1 MRFSQAWAEVAKQ
14 NNVLRVAVLGVSFV
28 SVVVLMISLKFAFK
42 EPLLIER
49 GCFTSASPIQS
60 QVQTP
65 EEIESFIKE
74 ALAQRFNS
82 DSLVVGD
89 YFSLEE
95 IKNRENE
102 QAELKRR
109 EIKQK
114 LVVNTIKKQGDD
126 YLADTDRILSVGQ
139 IRSAFQMPVVVT
151 VAKNSRTSGN
161 PYGLVLVKVAALKT
175 EEKKDGK

>member
-1 MRFSQAWAEVAKQ
+1 MRFSQAWSEVAKQ

-28 SVVVLMISLKFAFK
+28 SVVVLMIALKFAFK

>member
-1 MRFSQAWAEVAKQ
+1 MRFSQAWADVAKQ

-28 SVVVLMISLKFAFK
+28 SVVVLMIALKFAFK

-49 GCFTSASPIQS
+49 GCFTLVSPVQS
-60 QVQTP
+60 QAQTP

-74 ALAQRFNS
+74 AVAQRFNS

-102 QAELKRR
+102 QTELKRR
-109 EIKQK
+109 EIKQR
-114 LVVNTIKKQGDD
+114 VVVSTVKKQGDD
-126 YLADTDRILSVGQ
+126 YLVDADRILSVGQ
-139 IRSAFQMPVVVT
+139 IRSAFQMPLT
-151 VAKNSRTSGN
+151 VSVSKNSRTSGN
-161 PYGLVLVKVAALKT
+161 PYGLVIVRVAVVKT